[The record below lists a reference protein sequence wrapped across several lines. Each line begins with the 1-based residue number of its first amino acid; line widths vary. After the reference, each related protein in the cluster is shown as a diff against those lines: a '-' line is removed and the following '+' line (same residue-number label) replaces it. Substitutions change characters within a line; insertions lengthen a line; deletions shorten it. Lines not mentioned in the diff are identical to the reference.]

1 MLKNFAHIDHIVQA
15 TEDQAENFNHFV
27 RLVSVVLYCGQ
38 KVALHLEVSFV
49 I

>member
-1 MLKNFAHIDHIVQA
+1 MLKKFAHIDHIVQA

-27 RLVSVVLYCGQ
+27 RLVSVVPYCGQ
-38 KVALHLEVSFV
+38 KVALLLEVSFV